1 MVRKMKKKG
10 ILIKI
15 INQDSKYEYFYM
27 FQILDEKKYFSNI
40 VNAEKYIKDK
50 NYIYKYSEKYIDS
63 ESFLNLLEDKQIF

>member
-15 INQDSKYEYFYM
+15 INQDSEYEYFYM
-27 FQILDEKKYFSNI
+27 FQILDEKKYFRNI

-50 NYIYKYSEKYIDS
+50 NCIYKYSEKYIDS